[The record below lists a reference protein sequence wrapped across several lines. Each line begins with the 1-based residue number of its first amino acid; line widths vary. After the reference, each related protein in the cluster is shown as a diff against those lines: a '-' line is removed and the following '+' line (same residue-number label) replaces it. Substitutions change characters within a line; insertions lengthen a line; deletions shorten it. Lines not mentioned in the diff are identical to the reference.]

1 VLVASRLAFCSVL
14 LILAAPAADQQTLP
28 TANENNSYT
37 IEYTGR
43 LFGYFRI
50 PEVQKMNDLTCPN
63 LDPAKDIEALA
74 FLNASQKVEGKG
86 TRLLVAVGDNFAPFL
101 LSRKM
106 LRGPDDA
113 KGKGGDFRL
122 KDKANYEFGVTDAS
136 NGVRTWAPFD
146 DLTADGKQRYLD
158 GHGTVPMDNVAC
170 FLTSLKFD
178 AIVPGPH
185 DFYFGP
191 ERLRVLARLLDQ
203 GPNPTRMLASDLYMR
218 ATYTDLQNPTGSG
231 ASDASSQ
238 TKVPSKAGKPEGA
251 AKTVLPKVILPWMR
265 GITVKNANAGE
276 ASKVTDVCAFAVDP
290 LEKSVPK
297 ITAEQCKAAPLH
309 FTPPND
315 NDKAGANRDFRL
327 PASNEPIDPG
337 TYRAYLM
344 FGDGKVEPES
354 QAFTVQLPFLEYPA
368 SSHDQQA
375 LFSVKPWVLKGSPGM
390 QGVAVFGVVGS
401 TLTDDIGK
409 LNSMWLYSMDNKT
422 DKNREVDVQL
432 ADTAEALKQVFQYCE
447 DIAECKSARKV
458 LLAQMPQQEAY
469 DLIPH
474 IALAA
479 GANPID
485 VIVAEADPDRAT
497 REREL
502 VRTLPQ
508 SAPPTKPLAPI
519 VLVPGS
525 HFAVD
530 DPYKLD
536 VHVNEATVI
545 PSYFQGVGPKRI
557 EKQFFSNTVHFADG
571 PPTKVNPFPGEL
583 DFLTGSGPG
592 SMTITGYADPRRTD
606 TAAMGATNSYS
617 KFYTDSDFEHQDWK
631 PSLERLALYA
641 MRESCHADIAMIQHR
656 DVFLAEQLRSKP
668 VSHEGLRQ
676 LMSTIFWKGDF
687 VVCQNLS
694 GDTINSVLKTSKQLE
709 DDETNGLATELT
721 KGWGVATL
729 GADASASQDANRLID
744 SQLLDPKRLYSV
756 ALTDY
761 LATGSTGYSMLSG
774 AEPPPM
780 TAWKKVKFIS
790 LSEVIATMLY
800 RHRPPSPGDYDI
812 GNSLLDITDLSH
824 SLQPSTDK
832 AIKRSFVYP
841 AKPRQPGFLDWMKQI
856 VTDSAKERIPCDP
869 APGCLESHAQQKPV
883 WWVDL
888 YKLDL
893 SYGLFVHN
901 GSEASIGQRFPGV
914 TSVSL
919 STPES
924 ATKAIDYILRTE
936 RDSARYIGY
945 VQSSMNYGYKVQ
957 RGTTGGNEAYQPS
970 QTADYWYQELGAER
984 RIGHP
989 QPSPSGWKVV
999 LAAGLQTQPSRP
1011 LTQFS
1016 ASSYG
1021 LPSSSGGSSSA
1032 STAAPL
1038 AAPRSIY
1045 SLQHAGFR
1053 YDFGYPKPKST
1064 TQGGGGGQGGGTSSA
1079 SGGGGG
1085 GKKGSKGGGGSSQ
1098 SGSSSQGQG
1107 QGSGQGSAGSQAQT
1121 FNSYL
1126 EFGFERGT
1134 TYHGVDYYNFQAPAG
1149 GQVSPVAC
1157 QVVDT
1162 ACLGKYGAGTLL
1174 SVTADRSHQQRGFYF
1189 NFRFDAPLPVLA
1201 NSELVL
1207 ENKGTWMPPH
1217 GDIMLDT
1224 RLNDDFKASL
1234 TVPIWQKISI
1244 APTMELFFYQNQVF
1258 GQLYRSY
1265 STSLA
1270 LSYSFE
1276 WHNGLK
1282 WNRAGGY
1289 SNPVPT
1295 QPTLPVK

>member
-1 VLVASRLAFCSVL
+1 VR
-14 LILAAPAADQQTLP
+14 
-28 TANENNSYT
+28 
-37 IEYTGR
+37 
-43 LFGYFRI
+43 
-50 PEVQKMNDLTCPN
+50 
-63 LDPAKDIEALA
+63 
-74 FLNASQKVEGKG
+74 NAY
-86 TRLLVAVGDNFAPFL
+86 A
-101 LSRKM
+101 
-106 LRGPDDA
+106 
-113 KGKGGDFRL
+113 GG
-122 KDKANYEFGVTDAS
+122 
-136 NGVRTWAPFD
+136 
-146 DLTADGKQRYLD
+146 
-158 GHGTVPMDNVAC
+158 
-170 FLTSLKFD
+170 
-178 AIVPGPH
+178 
-185 DFYFGP
+185 
-191 ERLRVLARLLDQ
+191 
-203 GPNPTRMLASDLYMR
+203 
-218 ATYTDLQNPTGSG
+218 
-231 ASDASSQ
+231 
-238 TKVPSKAGKPEGA
+238 GA
-251 AKTVLPKVILPWMR
+251 AR
-265 GITVKNANAGE
+265 
-276 ASKVTDVCAFAVDP
+276 VTDVCAFAVEP
-290 LEKSVPK
+290 LEKSVPEV
-297 ITAEQCKAAPLH
+297 TSEQCQAAQLH
-309 FTPPND
+309 FTVLSEKPGSAD
-315 NDKAGANRDFRL
+315 QDFRL
-327 PASNEPIDPG
+327 PPSSEPIDPG

-344 FGDGKVEPES
+344 FGNRKVEAEP

-368 SSHDQQA
+368 SSRDRQK
-375 LFSVKPWVLKGSPGM
+375 LSSVKPWAQKGTQGM
-390 QGVAVFGVVGS
+390 QSVAVFGVVGS
-401 TLTDDIGK
+401 TLTDDVGK
-409 LNSMWLYSMDNKT
+409 LNSMWLYSMDDKI

-469 DLIPH
+469 DLIPRL
-474 IALAA
+474 ALPI

-485 VIVAEADPDRAT
+485 LIVAQADPDRAT

-502 VRTLPQ
+502 VRSLPP
-508 SAPPTKPLAPI
+508 SAPSPKSLAPI

-525 HFAVD
+525 DFVAD
-530 DPYKLD
+530 DPYRLN
-536 VHVNEATVI
+536 VQVNEATVI
-545 PSYFQGVGPKRI
+545 PSYFQGEAPNRV
-557 EKQFFSNTVHFADG
+557 ENQFFSNTVRFADG
-571 PPTKVNPFPGEL
+571 PPTRVNPFPAEL
-583 DFLTGSGPG
+583 DFLTGSGQE
-592 SMTITGYADPRRTD
+592 SMTITGYANPQRTD
-606 TAAMGATNSYS
+606 TGVHGATKSYT
-617 KFYTDSDFEHQDWK
+617 KFYADSDFEHQDWK

-641 MRESCHADIAMIQHR
+641 MRESCHADVAMIQHR
-656 DVFLAEQLRSKP
+656 DVFHAEPLRSKP
-668 VSHEGLRQ
+668 VSPAGLRQ

-721 KGWGVATL
+721 KGWSVATM
-729 GADASASQDANRLID
+729 GADAGASQDANRLID

-780 TAWKKVKFIS
+780 TAWKKAKFIS
-790 LSEVIATMLY
+790 LSEAVATMLY
-800 RHRPPSPGDYDI
+800 HHRPSLPSDYDK
-812 GNSLLDITDLSH
+812 GSDLLDRTDLSH
-824 SLQPSTDK
+824 SLPPSTDK
-832 AIKRSFVYP
+832 AFKRSFVYP
-841 AKPRQPGFLDWMKQI
+841 AKPKQPGFLAWMRQI

-883 WWVDL
+883 WWIDL

-901 GSEASIGQRFPGV
+901 GSEASIAQRFPGV

-924 ATKAIDYILRTE
+924 ATKAIDYILRAE
-936 RDSARYIGY
+936 RHSARYIGY

-957 RGTTGGNEAYQPS
+957 RGTNGSEAYQPS
-970 QTADYWYQELGAER
+970 QTADYWYQELGVER
-984 RIGHP
+984 WIGHLRP
-989 QPSPSGWKVV
+989 GPSGWKVV

-1016 ASSYG
+1016 PSSYG
-1021 LPSSSGGSSSA
+1021 LSSPSGGGGSSAA
-1032 STAAPL
+1032 STAPPL

-1045 SLQHAGFR
+1045 NLQHAGFR
-1053 YDFGYPKPKST
+1053 YDFSYPKPKST
-1064 TQGGGGGQGGGTSSA
+1064 AQGGGGGQGGGSSSA
-1079 SGGGGG
+1079 SGGGGGGG
-1085 GKKGSKGGGGSSQ
+1085 GKKGSKGGGSSQ
-1098 SGSSSQGQG
+1098 SGSGSQGQG
-1107 QGSGQGSAGSQAQT
+1107 QASGQGSGGSQAQT
-1121 FNSYL
+1121 LNSFL

-1149 GQVSPVAC
+1149 GPVSPVAC

-1162 ACLGKYGAGTLL
+1162 VCLGKYGTGTLL

-1189 NFRFDAPLPVLA
+1189 NFRFDAPLPMLA

-1224 RLNDDFKASL
+1224 RLNDDLKASL

-1265 STSLA
+1265 STSL
-1270 LSYSFE
+1270 SFNYSFE
-1276 WHNGLK
+1276 WHNGVK

-1295 QPTLPVK
+1295 PPALPVK